1 MLCCNLNFHQQI
13 RVQFYCDMDTQ
24 QVQWLRYH
32 LENRDSCK
40 HVPLRDMMTRASSK
54 TDLSPW
60 WWIMSIFFKHNRN
73 TLSIIWTHKAKCM
86 FMCMHVCVCVCIHVW
101 CFFMS
106 LHLLIGLITDLL
118 SASHSMRRKNK
129 LLGHMKRSRECLHT
143 HTHTCSTHLS
153 QFRSVTVLFDSL
165 PAGDLS
171 FIVSTPWS
179 LVLSLALPVHN
190 ISLPVSTS
198 VSVYFALTVGGKL
211 NLLPEIPLY
220 VLFLLSIHL
229 Q

>member
-40 HVPLRDMMTRASSK
+40 HVPLRDAMTRASSK

-86 FMCMHVCVCVCIHVW
+86 FLCMHVCVCVHTCVMFLHVSSSFDW
-101 CFFMS
+101 FNYRLTVSFP
-106 LHLLIGLITDLL
+106 LN
-118 SASHSMRRKNK
+118 AQEK
-129 LLGHMKRSRECLHT
+129 LTLRAHEKKSRMPTHT
-143 HTHTCSTHLS
+143 HTHICSTHLS
-153 QFRSVTVLFDSL
+153 QFKSVTVLFDSL